1 MKKMRNFLFFFGAF
15 LFAATSLS
23 AQPGKYGTGP
33 DSTECRQKLSFYRE
47 YVRAG
52 DIISA
57 VPSWRV
63 AMALCPRDVN
73 QLLFSDGQTILK
85 TLLQQPGVP
94 VERRNEMVDSI
105 ILLYDIRIENYPQNR
120 VSAMQFK
127 VRDLG
132 TFKPDAKEE
141 QLAALEVLLN
151 ETGGETI
158 PEMLVRYMD
167 LIRRLYAEEER
178 TAEDVMDSYSR
189 LMAILDAQE
198 QRQPDNEEI
207 KGDKQMI
214 EDMLIASGVANCENL
229 IALFTPRFEA
239 NPDDLDLISKMVS
252 LLTYAECASSDLYL
266 QSVTALNKL
275 APSYQTAYYLSR
287 MHASKGEYDLAMN
300 YIQEAI
306 NHPDIPALDKADY
319 MVQQGTLYFRNLN
332 NSTRA
337 MAVARAA
344 MDVSSE
350 VRGKAYMLMASIWAG
365 QRCGESDIEKRAPF
379 WVAVDYLT
387 KAKAANRALTEEA
400 DKLIANYRQY
410 FPLQEEAFMY
420 DLMDGSE
427 YTVIC
432 GGLRETTTVR
442 TRK

>member
-15 LFAATSLS
+15 FFAATSLS
-23 AQPGKYGTGP
+23 AQPGKFGTGP
-33 DSTECRQKLSFYRE
+33 DSTECRQRLSFYRE

-167 LIRRLYAEEER
+167 
-178 TAEDVMDSYSR
+178 D
-189 LMAILDAQE
+189 Q
-198 QRQPDNEEI
+198 
-207 KGDKQMI
+207 
-214 EDMLIASGVANCENL
+214 
-229 IALFTPRFEA
+229 
-239 NPDDLDLISKMVS
+239 
-252 LLTYAECASSDLYL
+252 
-266 QSVTALNKL
+266 
-275 APSYQTAYYLSR
+275 APLC
-287 MHASKGEYDLAMN
+287 
-300 YIQEAI
+300 
-306 NHPDIPALDKADY
+306 
-319 MVQQGTLYFRNLN
+319 
-332 NSTRA
+332 
-337 MAVARAA
+337 
-344 MDVSSE
+344 
-350 VRGKAYMLMASIWAG
+350 RGGAHG
-365 QRCGESDIEKRAPF
+365 
-379 WVAVDYLT
+379 
-387 KAKAANRALTEEA
+387 
-400 DKLIANYRQY
+400 
-410 FPLQEEAFMY
+410 
-420 DLMDGSE
+420 
-427 YTVIC
+427 
-432 GGLRETTTVR
+432 
-442 TRK
+442 